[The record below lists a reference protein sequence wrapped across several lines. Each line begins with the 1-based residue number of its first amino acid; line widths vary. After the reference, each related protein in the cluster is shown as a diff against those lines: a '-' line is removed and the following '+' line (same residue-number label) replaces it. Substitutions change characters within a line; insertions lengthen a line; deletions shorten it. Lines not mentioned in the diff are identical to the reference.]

1 MNPES
6 KRWRSFILAL
16 VILLFGGFLYA
27 WSVVQLPLEQKYGWN
42 SSSISLAYTLNFLIT
57 ALVTLF
63 GGKLK
68 ARMGIRRTVLAG
80 GVFTGAGLLLCSVMR
95 GQIWELY
102 LGFSV
107 LYGIGVAF
115 ISPALVSYCVRLLP
129 GRSGLAGG
137 ASSGAFALGALVW
150 APAAT
155 KIMAWKGDVSASFLY
170 LGILTMVPI
179 IILSFF
185 LTEIAE
191 EDGSKKS
198 GKRAP
203 AGLLNMGRA
212 EMLRTGA
219 FYAVAITF
227 VLGLACGAMVMS
239 YGAPILQTTFPA
251 VSAETASLLV
261 GVFSVMSAAGRVFWG
276 SLSDKVGKL
285 MTLLLLC
292 LVTGVAMAVLIAV
305 PALPLYIAM
314 LVLAT
319 LCYGGFACI
328 VGPLTSEVF
337 GPEHFDENYSA
348 IYLVYTIASLIGPVL
363 ISTVREATGALSGAF
378 VVGLGFCAAGA
389 LLSLVLLR
397 WAKGKKTAPAP
408 ATAAGHIPA

>member
-1 MNPES
+1 MNSEQ
-6 KRWRSFILAL
+6 KRWRSFIIAL
-16 VILLFGGFLYA
+16 FILLFGGFLYA
-27 WSVVQLPLEQKYGWN
+27 WSVVTLPLEQKYGWS
-42 SSSISLAYTLNFLIT
+42 SSSISLAYTLNFLVT

-68 ARMGIRRTVLAG
+68 SRMGIRRTVLAG
-80 GVFTGAGLLLCSVMR
+80 GVFTGAGLVLCSMMR

-115 ISPALVSYCVRLLP
+115 ISPALVSYCVQLLP

-137 ASSGAFALGALVW
+137 ASSGAFALGALIW

-155 KIMAWKGDVSASFLY
+155 KILAWKGDVSASFLY
-170 LGILTMVPI
+170 LGILMMAPI
-179 IILSFF
+179 VVLSFF
-185 LTEIAE
+185 LTEVSATPQAGQE
-191 EDGSKKS
+191 EK
-198 GKRAP
+198 P
-203 AGLLNMGRA
+203 AAQGGLLCMGRG

-219 FYAVAITF
+219 FYAIAVTF

-239 YGAPILQTTFPA
+239 YGAPILKITFPEVTDQTTA
-251 VSAETASLLV
+251 LLV
-261 GVFSVMSAAGRVFWG
+261 GVFSIMSAVGRMFWG
-276 SLSDKVGKL
+276 TLSDKLGKL
-285 MTLLLLC
+285 KTLLLLC
-292 LVTGVAMAVLIAV
+292 VATGVSMAVLILMGS
-305 PALPLYIAM
+305 LPLYVAM

-348 IYLVYTIASLIGPVL
+348 IYLVYTIASLIGPVM
-363 ISTVREATGALSGAF
+363 ISAVQEATGALSGAF
-378 VVGLGFCAAGA
+378 VAGLGFCVAGA
-389 LLSLVLLR
+389 LLC
-397 WAKGKKTAPAP
+397 
-408 ATAAGHIPA
+408 AGLGTLKLARRGSTGRHAG